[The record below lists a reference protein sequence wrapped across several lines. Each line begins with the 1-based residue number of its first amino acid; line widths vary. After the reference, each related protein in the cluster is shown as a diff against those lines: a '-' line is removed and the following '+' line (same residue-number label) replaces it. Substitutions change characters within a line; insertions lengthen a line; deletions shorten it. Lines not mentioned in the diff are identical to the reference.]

1 MIQWQQSDPP
11 NCDPPNSY
19 RHRGSLCLAARL
31 LHTELH
37 PTEQQTSLMRCVSL
51 CSNGSNTFGK
61 KKKIYIYIFGY
72 LCLSFLVI
80 FSCST
85 LSLTWS
91 HHPEMVHPALQ
102 SILVSPQVKSCSSHG
117 RDLCFFSCYPP
128 SINPE
133 GNKTLERGKE
143 LTRVRRNTTKR

>member
-51 CSNGSNTFGK
+51 CSNGSDTSGK
-61 KKKIYIYIFGY
+61 KNIYIYIWVPVS
-72 LCLSFLVI
+72 LLVI
-80 FSCST
+80 FSFST

-102 SILVSPQVKSCSSHG
+102 SMLVSPQVKSCSSHG
-117 RDLCFFSCYPP
+117 RDLWFFSCYPP

-133 GNKTLERGKE
+133 GNKALERGKE

>member
-37 PTEQQTSLMRCVSL
+37 PTEQQTSLMQCISL
-51 CSNGSNTFGK
+51 CSNGSYTSGK
-61 KKKIYIYIFGY
+61 KNIYINLGTCVSPGY
-72 LCLSFLVI
+72 FLLLHTFPDLISPPRNGAPCPTIYACLSSSEKFL
-80 FSCST
+80 F
-85 LSLTWS
+85 TWEG
-91 HHPEMVHPALQ
+91 P
-102 SILVSPQVKSCSSHG
+102 
-117 RDLCFFSCYPP
+117 FFFFFPCYPP